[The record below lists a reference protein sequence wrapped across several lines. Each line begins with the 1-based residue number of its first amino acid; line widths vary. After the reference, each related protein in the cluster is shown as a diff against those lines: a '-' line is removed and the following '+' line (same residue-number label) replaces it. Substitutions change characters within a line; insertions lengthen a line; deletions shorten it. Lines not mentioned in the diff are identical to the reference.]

1 MDAYTFLISKIIIA
15 TINGE
20 SGFKKNIQM
29 EIILLQDVKNVGKKG
44 EIKNVP
50 DGFARNFL
58 LVKKLAAAATPE
70 IVAQAKLAEENRSKQ
85 LEKEKQETQKLA
97 EALRGKK
104 IIIKTRAK
112 NGKLFGSITA
122 KEILAAIKEAG
133 FVVPE
138 KSISAGHIKE
148 LGEKKLDIN
157 LNFGIK
163 TEIILRVESD

>member
-1 MDAYTFLISKIIIA
+1 LISKTIFA
-15 TINGE
+15 TI
-20 SGFKKNIQM
+20 SGDRNFKKNIPM

-58 LVKKLAAAATPE
+58 LAKKLAAVSTPDAAKHIITE
-70 IVAQAKLAEENRSKQ
+70 QENKKKQ
-85 LEKEKQETQKLA
+85 LEAEKRETQKIA
-97 EALRGKK
+97 EALKGKRVV
-104 IIIKTRAK
+104 IKTRAK
-112 NGKLFGSITA
+112 NGKLFGSVTA
-122 KEILAAIKEAG
+122 REIISALEKIG
-133 FVVPE
+133 FDIPE

-148 LGEKKLDIN
+148 LGEKKLEIS

>member
-1 MDAYTFLISKIIIA
+1 
-15 TINGE
+15 
-20 SGFKKNIQM
+20 M

-50 DGFARNFL
+50 DGYARNFL
-58 LVKKLAAAATPE
+58 LAKKLAAAATPE
-70 IVAQAKLAEENRSKQ
+70 IVAQTKLAEENRNKQ

-97 EALRGKK
+97 EALKGKK

-122 KEILAAIKEAG
+122 KEISSAIKEAG

-138 KSISAGHIKE
+138 KSISVDHIKE

-163 TEIILRVESD
+163 TSINLTIEAE